1 LTCGYFARPFV
12 VHGGYELL
20 WPSQAAPCSC
30 ATLID
35 SSNLEHPPVTMLM
48 LDPGADQALHLK
60 IQLKVLRLLQDK
72 PDMRQ
77 RQMNKPLRLK

>member
-1 LTCGYFARPFV
+1 
-12 VHGGYELL
+12 
-20 WPSQAAPCSC
+20 
-30 ATLID
+30 
-35 SSNLEHPPVTMLM
+35 MLM